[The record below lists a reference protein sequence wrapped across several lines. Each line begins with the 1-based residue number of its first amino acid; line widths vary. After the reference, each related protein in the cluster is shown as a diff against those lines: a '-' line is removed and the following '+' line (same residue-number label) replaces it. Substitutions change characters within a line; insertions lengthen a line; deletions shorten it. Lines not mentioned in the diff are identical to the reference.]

1 MVPPGAAASSVLWA
15 SLAITH
21 ACCSCLLLLHA
32 PVYSLNVAMLSSWVF
47 VFFFFWS
54 WDHGSSC
61 LCQHMPSVLI
71 VCLVLSKFLPQLKR
85 ISFVRSFPSFLQSAS
100 QSLGHFFPHNP
111 NFPSHCTGYP
121 GRCCPPG
128 VDLAGLAS

>member
-47 VFFFFWS
+47 VFFFF
-54 WDHGSSC
+54 
-61 LCQHMPSVLI
+61 
-71 VCLVLSKFLPQLKR
+71 LVLGSWLKLSLPAHAL
-85 ISFVRSFPSFLQSAS
+85 
-100 QSLGHFFPHNP
+100 
-111 NFPSHCTGYP
+111 
-121 GRCCPPG
+121 CPYCLSC
-128 VDLAGLAS
+128 VV